1 MISTGILENLTR
13 PQGACARRSCIQS
26 DSLDLSE
33 GAELRF
39 IDVASTYEDLE
50 ESSAA
55 SEPASGDQR
64 GVTSAG
70 AMQNCRRVTWPQ
82 RGLLIGVV
90 VSALVVVTDVVPRSL
105 MTSTAPSVLLWGAA
119 VLNALLL
126 LVLGPTALVTT
137 RRWIRQGLPFA
148 QLRRQRRA
156 VRRRALVLGVVAY
169 LAHQTLVVFLDPRLS
184 LEALMRRRRLFG
196 PIATFPDR
204 LELAWA
210 FTAVAFGY
218 IVLTWLLWRSV
229 GCQDPVPSD
238 VRPRASAQVL
248 GGPPPP
254 VVATAPP
261 GAVEVLPR
269 DPVTGRVVRQFDV

>member
-39 IDVASTYEDLE
+39 IDVASTYEGLE

-55 SEPASGDQR
+55 REPASGDQR

-70 AMQNCRRVTWPQ
+70 AMRNCRRVTWPQ

-90 VSALVVVTDVVPRSL
+90 ASALVVVTHVVPRSL
-105 MTSTAPSVLLWGAA
+105 TTSTAPSVLLWGAA

-238 VRPRASAQVL
+238 VSPRASAHVL